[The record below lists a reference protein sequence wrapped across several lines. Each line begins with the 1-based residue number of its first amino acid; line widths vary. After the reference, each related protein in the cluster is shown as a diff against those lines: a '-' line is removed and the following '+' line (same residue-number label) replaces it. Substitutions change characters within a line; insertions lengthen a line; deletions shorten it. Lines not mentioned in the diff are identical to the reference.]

1 MEDFLYYS
9 SKDNDHPARWCT
21 VFHLPDESIQPGAQL
36 FPSLPVLQVRHGHTK
51 LYCHDRLQ
59 YGVVPRDSDPRIASW
74 LGIPLSAVPCRRACT
89 SSGITT
95 FRSALTILMWVRFD
109 ASRPGSV
116 RTFALPL
123 GFLRNSENNI
133 NTLDLNLI
141 VVSGLGEVLPRPQ
154 TIHVVNQC
162 K

>member
-1 MEDFLYYS
+1 
-9 SKDNDHPARWCT
+9 
-21 VFHLPDESIQPGAQL
+21 
-36 FPSLPVLQVRHGHTK
+36 
-51 LYCHDRLQ
+51 
-59 YGVVPRDSDPRIASW
+59 
-74 LGIPLSAVPCRRACT
+74 
-89 SSGITT
+89 
-95 FRSALTILMWVRFD
+95 MWVRFD

-141 VVSGLGEVLPRPQ
+141 VVSGLGEVLPQP
-154 TIHVVNQC
+154 IHVVNQC